1 MKNTALELSKNV
13 SKGFTR
19 DEIGGDL
26 SLVGRGAIVIESI
39 PGLVVRVHSGMI
51 QICHPEECGEQL
63 FTAGE
68 TIVLDRSGPVAVAA
82 ITRAQLRIDWPV
94 PTKNP
99 DLRISETRQAD
110 SEEWYAFA

>member
-1 MKNTALELSKNV
+1 MKNTAPALSTNV

-19 DEIGGDL
+19 HEIDGDL
-26 SLVGRGAIVIESI
+26 SLIGRGAIVIESI

-68 TIVLDRSGPVAVAA
+68 TIVLDRSGPVAIAA

-94 PTKNP
+94 PAKNP
-99 DLRISETRQAD
+99 GLGIFETGQAD

>member
-1 MKNTALELSKNV
+1 MKNTAPALSTNV
-13 SKGFTR
+13 STGFTR
-19 DEIGGDL
+19 HEIEGDL
-26 SLVGRGAIVIESI
+26 SLIGSGAIVIDST

-63 FTAGE
+63 FTTGE
-68 TIVLDRSGPVAVAA
+68 SIVLDRSGPVAIAA

-94 PTKNP
+94 PVKKP
-99 DLRISETRQAD
+99 DLRTFETGQAD